1 MRQFALA
8 GHRPPFVAVR
18 PAPLLAVALLL
29 CVACVGGRGA
39 DPGTIRASTAAT
51 PLNPTPCEAW
61 GSIAFFRNASA
72 QEVRECLLAGAD
84 PNGPPGL
91 YPLPPLFVAAGWS
104 PRPSV
109 ISILVDAGADVSA
122 RPWGGRTPLH
132 EAAGQNTTAA
142 IVAAL
147 AAAGVDPNTRDW
159 DGIAPLHLA
168 ASSNRNPDVVTE
180 LVEAGA
186 DLNARDPAGNTPLRL
201 AWTDGPDR
209 RPVARE
215 LLRLGADPLA
225 RNDAGEVADQTHC
238 EHWNSRTF
246 VQVATPEDFARC
258 LEAGVDVHARDER
271 GQTPLHSAVSRLSP
285 ATVSILLEAGADA
298 NAANSPGGGV
308 PLIRA
313 IARWRTEPETATE
326 LVLQL
331 LAAGADPNA
340 RGTWGDTPLIRAV
353 ESDAEALVGA
363 LLEAGAD
370 PNVPNRGGELPLDI
384 AAQSGEAKVI
394 RLLVAAGAEG
404 SGRAVDETAPQQE
417 DDSPQAT
424 DALCDFR
431 DSFFLTEAPPES
443 LRDCL
448 EAGAQVDQNV
458 FVGHSPLL
466 YLAASRLRLASESP
480 FTVEKIVLLLGAG
493 AEANTQNVRGE
504 TPLHGTAAPA
514 AVAALLQA
522 GADANARDWQGRTP
536 LHYAAATRDA
546 GSATGDSMSRVHQL
560 LRAGA
565 EVNARTHLG
574 ETPLHLA
581 AAARRGDPVPVI
593 SALLEAGADPD
604 ARTGD
609 GRTPL
614 HAAVQADQ
622 PAAAIALVE
631 AGADPTARD
640 DAGNLADPTACEH
653 WGKAVF
659 FAAADAAVIARCLEA
674 GADPNPVAGTQGQT
688 WAWLLHA
695 AAAHARDSAVITALV
710 AAGADVHAR
719 DRFGYTPLHAAAR
732 NATAAAVR
740 VLLEAGPDLQ
750 ARNRERAY
758 FYSRGGST
766 PLHIAASNPNPEVT
780 AALIEAGANV
790 AARAFPFGA
799 TPLHL
804 AALNPNPAV
813 AALLLEAGANV
824 NAREFSGVAAEVAA
838 PREEDAPLWF
848 AGGHTPL
855 HQAALNQNPEVLA
868 VLLEAGAD
876 PGDSA
881 LRTDHFPHYYS
892 LSRSVTP
899 LHIAARSNRNPEIVA
914 ALVAAGAEVDA
925 DAGMG
930 QLDTYWDQQPAP
942 SPSPVGS
949 PLYFAVRYDGNPA
962 TIEAVARAGA
972 DLEFTDPDGRTA
984 LHVAAIS
991 NPSVFPLLLRLGA
1004 DPEAVDAEGKTPMD
1018 YARENPALR
1027 PWERVR
1033 MSTPLGRR

>member
-29 CVACVGGRGA
+29 CVACAGGRGA

-84 PNGPPGL
+84 PNGLPGL
-91 YPLPPLFVAAGWS
+91 YPLPPLFVAAGWT
-104 PRPSV
+104 PHPAV
-109 ISILVDAGADVSA
+109 IPVLVDAGADVTA

-132 EAAGQNTTAA
+132 EAAGQNTAA
-142 IVAAL
+142 GIVAAL
-147 AAAGVDPNTRDW
+147 VEAGVDPNTPDW

-201 AWTDGPDR
+201 AWTDGTDR

-238 EHWNSRTF
+238 EHWNTRTF
-246 VQVATPEDFARC
+246 IQVATPEDFARC
-258 LEAGVDVHARDER
+258 LDAGVDVNARDGR
-271 GQTPLHSAVSRLSP
+271 GRTPLQSAVSRLSP
-285 ATVSILLEAGADA
+285 LTVSILLDAGVDV
-298 NAANSPGGGV
+298 NAVDSLGGV
-308 PLIRA
+308 PLTWA
-313 IARWRTEPETATE
+313 VARWRTEPETATE

-331 LAAGADPNA
+331 LAAGADPNV
-340 RGTWGDTPLIRAV
+340 RVTWGGTPLIRAV
-353 ESDAEALVGA
+353 ESDAAALVGA

-370 PNVPNRGGELPLDI
+370 PNAPNQRGELPLDI
-384 AAQSGEAKVI
+384 AVQWGEAEVI
-394 RLLVAAGAEG
+394 RLLEAGGAET
-404 SGRAVDETAPQQE
+404 SGRALDEMVPQQE
-417 DDSPQAT
+417 DISPEAT
-424 DALCDFR
+424 DTLCDFR
-431 DSFFLTEAPPES
+431 DSFSFTEAPPES

-448 EAGAQVDQNV
+448 EAGARVNQSV
-458 FVGHSPLL
+458 FVGHTLLL
-466 YLAASRLRLASESP
+466 YLATSRLRLASNSP
-480 FTVEKIVLLLGAG
+480 YTVEKIVLLLGAG
-493 AEANTQNVRGE
+493 ADANTRNVRGE
-504 TPLHGTAAPA
+504 TPLHGTSAPA

-522 GADANARDWQGRTP
+522 GADVNPRDWRGRTP
-536 LHYAAATRDA
+536 LHNAAETRDA
-546 GSATGDSMSRVHQL
+546 GATTEDTVSRVHQL

-565 EVNARTHLG
+565 EVNARANLG

-581 AAARRGDPVPVI
+581 ASARRGDPVPVI
-593 SALLEAGADPD
+593 SALLEAGAELD

-659 FAAADAAVIARCLEA
+659 FAAADAGVIARCLEA

-695 AAAHARDSAVITALV
+695 AAANARDSAVITALLE
-710 AAGADVHAR
+710 AGADVHAR

-732 NATAAAVR
+732 NASAAAVR
-740 VLLEAGPDLQ
+740 VLLETGPDLN
-750 ARNRERAY
+750 ARNRDGNYIY
-758 FYSRGGST
+758 FRGGST

-790 AARAFPFGA
+790 RSRAFPLGT
-799 TPLHL
+799 TPLHI

-962 TIEAVARAGA
+962 TIEAVAHAGA
-972 DLEFTDPDGRTA
+972 DLDFTDPDGRTA

-1027 PWERVR
+1027 PWGRVG

>member
-8 GHRPPFVAVR
+8 GHRPYVAGVR
-18 PAPLLAVALLL
+18 PAPLLALALLL
-29 CVACVGGRGA
+29 CVACAGGPGA
-39 DPGTIRASTAAT
+39 DPGVARASSAAT
-51 PLNPTPCEAW
+51 PTTPTLCEAW
-61 GSIAFFRNASA
+61 GSIAFVRHASP
-72 QEVRECLLAGAD
+72 QGVRECLLAGAD

-91 YPLPPLFVAAGWS
+91 YPLPPLFVAAGWT
-104 PRPSV
+104 PHPGA
-109 ISILVDAGADVSA
+109 ISILVDAGADVTA

-132 EAAGQNTTAA
+132 EAAGQNTAA
-142 IVAAL
+142 GIVAAL
-147 AAAGVDPNTRDW
+147 VEAGVDPNTRDW
-159 DGIAPLHLA
+159 DGIAPLHMA
-168 ASSNRNPDVVTE
+168 ASGNRNPDVVTE
-180 LVEAGA
+180 IVEAGA
-186 DLNARDPAGNTPLRL
+186 DPNARDPAGNTPLRL
-201 AWTDGPDR
+201 AWTDGTDR

-238 EHWNSRTF
+238 EHWNTRTF
-246 VQVATPEDFARC
+246 IQVATPEDFARC
-258 LEAGVDVHARDER
+258 LEAGVDVHARDGR
-271 GQTPLHSAVSRLSP
+271 GRTPLHSAVSRLSP

-298 NAANSPGGGV
+298 NAADSLLGGA
-308 PLIRA
+308 PLTWA
-313 IARWRTEPETATE
+313 IGRWRTAPDTATE

-331 LAAGADPNA
+331 LAAGADPNV
-340 RGTWGDTPLIRAV
+340 RVTWGGTPLIRAV
-353 ESDAEALVGA
+353 ESDAAALVGA

-370 PNVPNRGGELPLDI
+370 PNVPNQRGELPLDI
-384 AAQSGEAKVI
+384 AAQWGEAEVI
-394 RLLVAAGAEG
+394 RLLEAAGAED
-404 SGRAVDETAPQQE
+404 SGRAVDEMVTEQ
-417 DDSPQAT
+417 DDVSSEAT
-424 DALCDFR
+424 GLLCDLR
-431 DSFFLTEAPPES
+431 STYFLTEAPPES

-458 FVGHSPLL
+458 FAGHSPLL
-466 YLAASRLRLASESP
+466 YLATPRLRLASDSP
-480 FTVEKIVLLLGAG
+480 YTVAKIVLLLEAG
-493 AEANTQNVRGE
+493 AEATPRNVRDE
-504 TPLHGTAAPA
+504 TPLHGATAPA

-522 GADANARDWQGRTP
+522 GADVNARDWRGRTP
-536 LHYAAATRDA
+536 LHNAAETWDVGAAT
-546 GSATGDSMSRVHQL
+546 SDSVSRVQLL

-565 EVNARTHLG
+565 EVDARTRTG
-574 ETPLHLA
+574 ETALHLA
-581 AAARRGDPVPVI
+581 ASARRSNPVGRTPVI
-593 SALLEAGADPD
+593 SALLDAGAELD

-631 AGADPTARD
+631 AGADPTAQD

-659 FAAADAAVIARCLEA
+659 FAAADAGVIARCLEA

-695 AAAHARDSAVITALV
+695 AAANARDSAVIAALLE
-710 AAGADVHAR
+710 AGADVHAR

-750 ARNRERAY
+750 VRNRERAY

-780 AALIEAGANV
+780 AVLLEAGANV

-799 TPLHL
+799 TPLHV

-824 NAREFSGVAAEVAA
+824 NAREFSGGATEFAA
-838 PREEDAPLWF
+838 PRDEDARLWL

-855 HQAALNQNPEVLA
+855 HQAALNQNPEVLT

-892 LSRSVTP
+892 LSRSVTA

-914 ALVAAGAEVDA
+914 ALVAAGAEADA

-1027 PWERVR
+1027 PWERVG
-1033 MSTPLGRR
+1033 M